1 MRKVLQEIIEK
12 KHDVKTCKYNLK
24 ENGNVFNQEP
34 TPCLFFDG
42 ARSYRNLLQK
52 VPERPESI
60 NTNGIVSANDDENSK
75 MIADFRNQL
84 TIMED
89 INDEILIGC
98 RKQEDQATK
107 GLKYSLQT
115 V

>member
-1 MRKVLQEIIEK
+1 MRKVLQELIEK
-12 KHDVKTCKYNLK
+12 KHDFKTCKYNLK
-24 ENGNVFNQEP
+24 ENGNIFNQEP

-52 VPERPESI
+52 VPESI
-60 NTNGIVSANDDENSK
+60 NTNGMVSANDDENSK
-75 MIADFRNQL
+75 IFADFRNQL

-89 INDEILIGC
+89 INDEIFIGC